1 MTFAFSHFFLNTCML
16 FLTGAASPI
25 WSTEREITASETL
38 RLRETC
44 PRSKYF
50 WSVISPNAG
59 KCGPEKLRIRTL
71 FTKCEVKFVVCSA
84 MFDR

>member
-1 MTFAFSHFFLNTCML
+1 ML
-16 FLTGAASPI
+16 FLIGAASPI
-25 WSTEREITASETL
+25 GSTERERTASGTL
-38 RLRETC
+38 RLRENC

-50 WSVISPNAG
+50 WSVVSPNVR

-84 MFDR
+84 MIDRQKNDLTLL